1 MNTRLPGHPFPKGQ
15 MRSEKTADA
24 IEAARFA
31 QRPSLLH
38 SLFELRFPM
47 EAALFWVQGIHH
59 RWPHVGKNGP
69 RKSVMLI
76 PGFMAGDMSLAPLAG
91 LCRWLG
97 HKTFFTGIRSNSNC
111 PRETLM
117 HLERHLERIHEDEG
131 RVVIIGQ
138 SLGGVYARELAARR
152 PELVERVITLGS
164 PIRLVE
170 DSANAL
176 VITMARLVSR
186 LRNMDDGCLT
196 QSCSCGMMLAE
207 RHPGEVPTTA
217 IYSKTDGVVHWD
229 SCVDRSGAKTVENLE
244 VKASHVGMG
253 VNTEVFKIIAS
264 RLASAPRP
272 TSSTPAPIAR
282 PTRRREV
289 TSSLP

>member
-1 MNTRLPGHPFPKGQ
+1 
-15 MRSEKTADA
+15 
-24 IEAARFA
+24 
-31 QRPSLLH
+31 
-38 SLFELRFPM
+38 M
-47 EAALFWVQGIHH
+47 EAAMFWLHGIHH
-59 RWPHVGKNGP
+59 SWPHVARHGN

-76 PGFMAGDMSLAPLAG
+76 PGFMASDMTLAPLAG
-91 LCRWLG
+91 LCKWLG

-111 PRETLM
+111 PRETLL

-152 PELVERVITLGS
+152 PELIERVITLGS

-186 LRNMDDGCLT
+186 LRNMEDGCLT
-196 QSCSCGMMLAE
+196 QSCSCGMMLME

-217 IYSKTDGVVHWD
+217 IYSKTDGVVHWE
-229 SCVDRSGAKTVENLE
+229 SCVDRSGAKTVENIE
-244 VKASHVGMG
+244 VMASHVGMG
-253 VNTEVFKIIAS
+253 VNTEVFKIVAS

-272 TSSTPAPIAR
+272 ASSRTDAALR
-282 PTRRREV
+282 MRRREANPQL
-289 TSSLP
+289 S

>member
-1 MNTRLPGHPFPKGQ
+1 
-15 MRSEKTADA
+15 
-24 IEAARFA
+24 
-31 QRPSLLH
+31 
-38 SLFELRFPM
+38 
-47 EAALFWVQGIHH
+47 
-59 RWPHVGKNGP
+59 
-69 RKSVMLI
+69 
-76 PGFMAGDMSLAPLAG
+76 
-91 LCRWLG
+91 
-97 HKTFFTGIRSNSNC
+97 
-111 PRETLM
+111 M

-196 QSCSCGMMLAE
+196 QSCSCGMMLVE

-229 SCVDRSGAKTVENLE
+229 SCVDRSGAKNVENLE

-253 VNTEVFKIIAS
+253 VNTEVFKIIAA
-264 RLASAPRP
+264 RLASPPRP
-272 TSSTPAPIAR
+272 TSSAPAPIAR
-282 PTRRREV
+282 TTRRREA
-289 TSSLP
+289 TPSLS

>member
-1 MNTRLPGHPFPKGQ
+1 
-15 MRSEKTADA
+15 MRSEKTVDA
-24 IEAARFA
+24 IEAARYS

-47 EAALFWVQGIHH
+47 EAAMFWIHGINHS
-59 RWPHVGKNGP
+59 WPHVSRHGN

-111 PRETLM
+111 PRQTLM
-117 HLERHLERIHEDEG
+117 HLEHHLERIHGDEG
-131 RVVIIGQ
+131 RVAIIGQ

-164 PIRLVE
+164 PVRLVE

-176 VITMARLVSR
+176 VITMARMVSR

-196 QSCSCGMMLAE
+196 ASCSCGMMLME
-207 RHPGEVPTTA
+207 RHPGEIPTTA

-229 SCVDRSGAKTVENLE
+229 SCVDRSGAETVENIE

-253 VNTEVFKIIAS
+253 LNTDVFKIVAD
-264 RLASAPRP
+264 RLA
-272 TSSTPAPIAR
+272 TTAR
-282 PTRRREV
+282 PRSSRPDPSSKLRRREA
-289 TSSLP
+289 SQLS

>member
-1 MNTRLPGHPFPKGQ
+1 
-15 MRSEKTADA
+15 MRSEKTVDA
-24 IEAARFA
+24 IEAARYS

-47 EAALFWVQGIHH
+47 EAAMFWLHGIHH
-59 RWPHVGKNGP
+59 AWPHVSGHGN
-69 RKSVMLI
+69 RKSVMMI

-111 PRETLM
+111 PRQTLM
-117 HLERHLERIHEDEG
+117 HLEHHLERIHGDEG
-131 RVVIIGQ
+131 RVVIVGQ
-138 SLGGVYARELAARR
+138 SLGGVYARELSARR
-152 PELVERVITLGS
+152 PELIERVITLGS
-164 PIRLVE
+164 PVRLVE

-176 VITMARLVSR
+176 VITMARMVSR

-196 QSCSCGMMLAE
+196 ASCSCGMMLME
-207 RHPGEVPTTA
+207 RHPGEIPTTA

-229 SCVDRSGAKTVENLE
+229 SCIDRSGAETAENIE

-253 VNTEVFKIIAS
+253 LNTEVFKIVAD
-264 RLASAPRP
+264 RLA
-272 TSSTPAPIAR
+272 TTAR
-282 PTRRREV
+282 PRTSRPDSSKLRRREA
-289 TSSLP
+289 TQLS

>member
-1 MNTRLPGHPFPKGQ
+1 
-15 MRSEKTADA
+15 MRSEMTADA
-24 IEAARFA
+24 IEHARYA

-47 EAALFWVQGIHH
+47 EAALFWVHGIHH
-59 RWPHVGKNGP
+59 PWPHVSKDGH

-76 PGFMAGDMSLAPLAG
+76 PGFMAGDMTLAPLAG

-111 PRETLM
+111 PRETVL
-117 HLERHLERIHEDEG
+117 HLERHLERIHGDEG
-131 RVVIIGQ
+131 RVVVIGQ

-170 DSANAL
+170 DSANSL

-186 LRNMDDGCLT
+186 LRNMADGCLT
-196 QSCSCGMMLAE
+196 QSCSCGMMLVE
-207 RHPGEVPTTA
+207 RHPGEIPTTA
-217 IYSKTDGVVHWD
+217 IYSKTDGVVHWE
-229 SCVDRSGAKTVENLE
+229 SCFDRSGAKTVENIE
-244 VKASHVGMG
+244 VMASHVGMG
-253 VNTEVFKIIAS
+253 VNTEVFKIVAS

-272 TSSTPAPIAR
+272 AAPDPAPIR
-282 PTRRREV
+282 QRRRET
-289 TSSLP
+289 TSHLS

>member
-1 MNTRLPGHPFPKGQ
+1 
-15 MRSEKTADA
+15 MRSEKTVDA
-24 IEAARFA
+24 IEAARYS

-47 EAALFWVQGIHH
+47 EAAMFWVHGIHH
-59 RWPHVGKNGP
+59 SWPHVSRHGN

-76 PGFMAGDMSLAPLAG
+76 PGFMAGDMTLAPLAG

-111 PRETLM
+111 PRQTLM
-117 HLERHLERIHEDEG
+117 HLEHHLERIHGDEG
-131 RVVIIGQ
+131 RVVIVGQ
-138 SLGGVYARELAARR
+138 SLGGVYAREIAARR
-152 PELVERVITLGS
+152 PELIERVITLGS
-164 PIRLVE
+164 PVRLVE

-176 VITMARLVSR
+176 VITMARMVSR

-196 QSCSCGMMLAE
+196 ASCSCGMMLME
-207 RHPGEVPTTA
+207 RHPGEIPTTA

-229 SCVDRSGAKTVENLE
+229 SCIDRSGAETVENIE

-253 VNTEVFKIIAS
+253 LNTEVFKIVAD
-264 RLASAPRP
+264 RLATA
-272 TSSTPAPIAR
+272 AR
-282 PTRRREV
+282 PRTSRPDPSKLRRREA
-289 TSSLP
+289 SQLS

>member
-1 MNTRLPGHPFPKGQ
+1 MP
-15 MRSEKTADA
+15 SDATAGA
-24 IEAARFA
+24 IDNARYT

-47 EAALFWVQGIHH
+47 EAALFWLHGIHH
-59 RWPHVGKNGP
+59 PWPHVGKGGH
-69 RKSVMLI
+69 RKAVMMI
-76 PGFMAGDMSLAPLAG
+76 PGFMASDMTLAPLAA

-111 PRETLM
+111 PRETVL

-152 PELVERVITLGS
+152 PELIERIITLGA
-164 PIRLVE
+164 PTRLVT
-170 DSANAL
+170 DSANPF
-176 VITMARLVSR
+176 VIVTARLVAK

-196 QSCSCGMMLAE
+196 QSCSCGMMMVE
-207 RHPGEVPTTA
+207 RHPGEIPTTA
-217 IYSKTDGVVHWD
+217 IYSKTDGVVHWE
-229 SCVDRSGAKTVENLE
+229 SCVDRSGAKTVENIE
-244 VKASHVGMG
+244 VMASHVGMG
-253 VNTEVFKIIAS
+253 VNTEVFKIVAE

-272 TSSTPAPIAR
+272 SMPQPPVRLARKNQQTSQLS
-282 PTRRREV
+282 
-289 TSSLP
+289 

>member
-1 MNTRLPGHPFPKGQ
+1 
-15 MRSEKTADA
+15 MRSEMTADA
-24 IEAARFA
+24 FQDARFA

-47 EAALFWVQGIHH
+47 EAAMFWVHGIHQS
-59 RWPHVGKNGP
+59 WPHVAQHGN
-69 RKSVMLI
+69 RKAVMFI
-76 PGFMAGDMSLAPLAG
+76 PGFMAGDMTLAPLAG

-117 HLERHLERIHEDEG
+117 HLERHLEHIHEDEA

-164 PIRLVE
+164 PVRLVE

-176 VITMARLVSR
+176 VVVMARMMGH
-186 LRNMDDGCLT
+186 LRNKEAGCLT
-196 QSCSCGMMLAE
+196 SSCACGMMLVE
-207 RHPGEVPTTA
+207 RNLGEIPTTV
-217 IYSKTDGVVHWD
+217 IYSKTDGVVHWE
-229 SCVDRSGAKTVENLE
+229 SCIDRSGAKTVENLQ
-244 VKASHVGMG
+244 VSASHVGMG
-253 VNTEVFKIIAS
+253 VNSEVLRIVAD
-264 RLASAPRP
+264 RLAIAPRLMP
-272 TSSTPAPIAR
+272 TENTPTPR
-282 PTRRREV
+282 TMRRRET
-289 TSSLP
+289 TSSHLS